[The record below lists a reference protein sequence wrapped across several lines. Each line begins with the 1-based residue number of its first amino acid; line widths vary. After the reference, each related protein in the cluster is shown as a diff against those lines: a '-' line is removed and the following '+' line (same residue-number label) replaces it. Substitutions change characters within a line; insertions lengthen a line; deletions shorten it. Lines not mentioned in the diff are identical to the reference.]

1 MSDQFAVGSFIEPA
15 EAEIRIYLLGP
26 PRVEWASDAARPRYP
41 LAIPRRQARA
51 LCYRLGAYP
60 QPVSREHLHFLFWP
74 DTPEST
80 CRRKFSRLLTHLRRA
95 LPVPEVLAALHDH
108 VGLMAPRCW
117 SDTAAFEQ
125 LCSRTG
131 VASAAQGADHRI
143 PPARPGARR
152 DLERAVVLY
161 HGPFLAGFSLPDCP
175 EFEAWAALERAR
187 WERMYLEALA
197 ALIEEYTT
205 SGEYAAAIACARR
218 YLATDEL
225 AEDIHRRLIEL
236 CAATGER
243 SAALRQF
250 ERCVTVLERELGV
263 SPLPETQAAYRAALA
278 GETRPGPRDLVPGM
292 VGTRPAWATLPGP
305 DVPLVGREEAFQQLE
320 RAYTRARAGHG
331 EVVLIVGE
339 PGIGKSRLMQDF
351 ATRRQAQAL
360 VLAGAGY
367 PGAQVVPYQPLL
379 QALRT
384 VLGTGERG
392 SRGTGGKGD
401 RETRRQGDKEIGRQG
416 GGWAGEHGTGG
427 LSHVWLAEVSRLMP
441 ELRGMVPDLPAP
453 VPAEPA
459 HARVRLFEALSGIVL
474 GLAAGPRVVLLC
486 LDDLHWVDD
495 TTLDWLAYLGQRLP
509 GNRVLVIGTCRSA
522 DAGALAGLRHSLT
535 RQRVLCELRLVGLDE
550 AAVLQLL
557 RYLAPVSDD
566 SILAGRLHRATGGNP
581 LFLLETLRALVESGG
596 RLEALA
602 SLEGLSLPD
611 SVRDAVVARVEHL
624 SARAR
629 QVLEAG
635 AVLGQ
640 VFDFQ
645 AVHRVAG
652 RRDLE
657 TMDGLDELVAHQLL
671 VEQAAGYRFQHEIVQ
686 EVVYR
691 ELSPGRR
698 RLLHRRVGEALERLR
713 PDEVAALGWHLERA
727 EEPGRAARYVLQA
740 GQAAKATFARAEA
753 RACFERALALL
764 EQEAARL
771 RDAEPLAA
779 NRRLRIEVLYERG
792 WALRLVGDMEA
803 YARDLQEV
811 GRLAGLLGDARSLAH
826 LRWREAYNHR
836 WFCRYAEARQAAE
849 EGLGLAQAAAD
860 PLLEAMC
867 WREVGV
873 VARAMGDYEWAREAL
888 ERALHLFTELGDA
901 VYEIH
906 TLGNLSTLY
915 WYLGDAAQAME
926 WAHLELARCDEA
938 GLPLQRR
945 LPLGDLG
952 AAAAAAG
959 DGALARRCLRES
971 LSIARQ
977 VADRTQEILCLGHLG
992 WLCVKEG
999 QAADGSE
1006 HLRAALALAEGIDSR
1021 TEQAWLHA
1029 GLAEA
1034 YGSLGS
1040 AEQAKEHARR
1050 ALELAQ
1056 ACGQTYDLHLARGV
1070 LDRLEAY

>member
-1 MSDQFAVGSFIEPA
+1 MSDQLATDPFIEPA
-15 EAEIRIYLLGP
+15 EAELRIYLLGI
-26 PRVEWASDAARPRYP
+26 PRVEWASDAARPRHP

-51 LCYRLGAYP
+51 LCYRLAAYP
-60 QPVSREHLHFLFWP
+60 QPVSREHLCFLFWP
-74 DTPEST
+74 DTAEST
-80 CRRKFSRLLTHLRRA
+80 CRRKLSRLLTHLRRA
-95 LPVPEVLAALHDH
+95 LPVPEVLAATNDH
-108 VGLMAPRCW
+108 VGLIAPRCW

-125 LCSRTG
+125 LRSRTG
-131 VASAAQGADHRI
+131 VAPAGRGADHRV
-143 PPARPGARR
+143 PSARPGAWQH
-152 DLERAVVLY
+152 LQQAVALY

-175 EFEAWAALERAR
+175 EFEAWATLERAR
-187 WERMYLEALA
+187 WERVFLEALV

-278 GETRPGPRDLVPGM
+278 GETRPSPRDLVPGM

-305 DVPLVGREEAFQQLE
+305 DVPLAGREEAFQQLE
-320 RAYTRARAGHG
+320 RAYTRARVGHG

-351 ATRRQAQAL
+351 ATHRQAQAL
-360 VLAGAGY
+360 ILAGAGY
-367 PGAQVVPYQPLL
+367 PGAQTVPYQPLL

-384 VLGTGERG
+384 VLGTGG
-392 SRGTGGKGD
+392 QGD
-401 RETRRQGDKEIGRQG
+401 EETRRQGDKEIGRQG
-416 GGWAGEHGTGG
+416 GGGAGEQGTGG
-427 LSHVWLAEVSRLMP
+427 LSYVWLAELSRLMP
-441 ELRGMVPDLPAP
+441 ELRGTVPDLPAP

-459 HARVRLFEALSGIVL
+459 HARARLFEALSGIVL

-486 LDDLHWVDD
+486 LDDLQWVDD

-509 GNRVLVIGTCRSA
+509 GHRVLVIGSCRSA
-522 DAGALAGLRHSLT
+522 DVGALAVLRHSLA
-535 RQRVLCELRLVGLDE
+535 RQGVLSEQRLMGLDE

-557 RYLAPVSDD
+557 RYLAPASDD
-566 SILAGRLHRATGGNP
+566 SVLAGRLQRATGGNP
-581 LFLLETLRALVESGG
+581 LFLLEALRALVESGG
-596 RLEALA
+596 RLETLA

-640 VFDFQ
+640 QFDFE

-657 TMDGLDELVAHQLL
+657 TMDSLDELVAHQLL
-671 VEQAAGYRFQHEIVQ
+671 VEQAAGYRFQHEIVR

-691 ELSPGRR
+691 ELRPGRR
-698 RLLHRRVGEALERLR
+698 RLLHRRAREALERLR
-713 PDEVAALGWHLERA
+713 PDDVAALGWHLECA
-727 EEPGRAARYVLQA
+727 EEPGQAARYVLQA
-740 GQAAKATFARAEA
+740 GQAAKAAFARAEA
-753 RACFERALALL
+753 RACFDRALALL

-771 RDAEPLAA
+771 RDAGALAA
-779 NRRLRIEVLYERG
+779 NRRLRIEVLNERG
-792 WALRLVGDMEA
+792 WALRLLGDMEA

-811 GRLAGLLGDARSLAH
+811 GRLAGLLGDERALAH

-836 WFCRYAEARQAAE
+836 WFCRYVEARQAAE
-849 EGLGLAQAAAD
+849 EGLGLAQKAAD
-860 PLLEAMC
+860 PLLEAVC

-873 VARAMGDYEWAREAL
+873 AARAMGDYERAREAL
-888 ERALHLFTELGDA
+888 ERALHLFTELGDV

-926 WAHLELARCDEA
+926 WAHRELARCDEA

-959 DGALARRCLRES
+959 NGELARRCLLES
-971 LSIARQ
+971 LSTARQ

-1021 TEQAWLHA
+1021 TEQAWLHS

-1040 AEQAKEHARR
+1040 GERAKVHARR

-1056 ACGQTYDLHLARGV
+1056 AGGHAYDLHLARGV
-1070 LDRLEAY
+1070 LDRLEVY